1 MSNIIILQ
9 RSSVAQWKLGG
20 FEIGS
25 KSVWSY
31 SNLVL
36 SAVRGSDH
44 KVLYI
49 IARST
54 PCRMGLVFLA
64 DHLPKHFW
72 VLGPFLPTSAIVL
85 SNISPLL
92 HTSTLI
98 SGFTLT

>member
-1 MSNIIILQ
+1 MTPRGRDTREMSNIIILQ

-44 KVLYI
+44 KVPYI

-54 PCRMGLVFLA
+54 PCRMGF
-64 DHLPKHFW
+64 
-72 VLGPFLPTSAIVL
+72 G
-85 SNISPLL
+85 IS
-92 HTSTLI
+92 S
-98 SGFTLT
+98 